1 MQSAMLSTLLKVLS
15 IPLISL
21 FLSACGGG
29 GSTVVVTAEE
39 LSDYNG
45 NWQSACSY
53 DNNTGLSSIDTV
65 YISGT
70 DYTIYIDEFDNT
82 NCFGS
87 SDYTTEIEGYLY
99 FGDYR
104 PYVSNYCEN
113 TIEVDFTAAAIY
125 EDGIKIPSSE
135 ISFYLDLPSNTQ
147 PRFFIQNKPSGKFNQ
162 SIAVSKKISKLGQKN
177 GQSKVS
183 RRPNTSK
190 G

>member
-1 MQSAMLSTLLKVLS
+1 MQPALLKVLS

-29 GSTVVVTAEE
+29 SATIIITPERIA
-39 LSDYNG
+39 DYNG

-53 DNNTGLSSIDTV
+53 NSNTGLSSIDTL
-65 YISGT
+65 YASGT

-87 SDYTTEIEGYLY
+87 SDYSTAIEGYLY

-104 PYVSNYCEN
+104 PYASDYCEN
-113 TIEVDFTAAAIY
+113 TIEVDFTAAAIF

-135 ISFYLDLPSNTQ
+135 ISDYLDLPSNTSHNLMCSYGGEL
-147 PRFFIQNKPSGKFNQ
+147 FTGDLSLYDG
-162 SIAVSKKISKLGQKN
+162 
-177 GQSKVS
+177 
-183 RRPNTSK
+183 RRDSTRPVVMNYNNPLVAF
-190 G
+190 